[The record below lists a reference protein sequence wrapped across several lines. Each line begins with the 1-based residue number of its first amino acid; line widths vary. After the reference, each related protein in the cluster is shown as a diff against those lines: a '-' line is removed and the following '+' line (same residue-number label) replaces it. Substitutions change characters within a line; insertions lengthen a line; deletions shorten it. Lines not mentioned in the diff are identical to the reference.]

1 MRLLILTQAVDR
13 NDPVLGFFH
22 QWIKEFARNT
32 DEVIVGCLRMGE
44 YELPGNVRVV
54 SLGKERGA
62 SRWEII
68 RNFYRLIVREQKHYD
83 AVFVHMNPEYVV
95 LGGIPWRLLG
105 KRVAL
110 WYTHK
115 HVDLKLRVAETLAHV
130 IFTASE
136 ESLRLATPKKRVMG
150 HGIDTKFFHSA
161 GSVRSSGQL
170 DVLTIGRVS
179 PTKGYETL
187 IDATE
192 MLLSEGIDVH
202 VTVVGGAGT
211 PAQERY
217 FQEMRKRADQ
227 PALQGRIT
235 FTGPVEHTRTLDY
248 LQKAQVFV
256 SMSQTGSLDKA
267 ILEAMATE
275 LPVVSCNDAAASM
288 FRDDH
293 PELLF
298 APGNARDLADTLKN
312 FARLSPAEREAL
324 GREMRAVVVERH
336 TLPSLISNIIHH
348 FSLPL

>member
-22 QWIKEFARNT
+22 QWVKEFARHT

-115 HVDLKLRVAETLAHV
+115 HVDIKLRVAEILAHV

-136 ESLRLATPKKRVMG
+136 ESLRLVTPKKRVMG
-150 HGIDTKFFHSA
+150 HGVVVPEDGAHARHDSELRMVMVGRLSPVKRSHIVIEAMRILKEQ
-161 GSVRSSGQL
+161 GSKAT
-170 DVLTIGRVS
+170 LTIVGAAGTVEQKTYEESLRAQVRDHGLDDRVS
-179 PTKGYETL
+179 FVGALPP
-187 IDATE
+187 A
-192 MLLSEGIDVH
+192 DVPRYLKESDLF
-202 VTVVGGAGT
+202 VTVS
-211 PAQERY
+211 
-217 FQEMRKRADQ
+217 D
-227 PALQGRIT
+227 
-235 FTGPVEHTRTLDY
+235 
-248 LQKAQVFV
+248 
-256 SMSQTGSLDKA
+256 TGSLDKA
-267 ILEAMATE
+267 PLEAMALGVPVLASLPALAAMLYPWKDVLFTE
-275 LPVVSCNDAAASM
+275 PTA
-288 FRDDH
+288 
-293 PELLF
+293 
-298 APGNARDLADTLKN
+298 
-312 FARLSPAEREAL
+312 EAL
-324 GREMRAVVVERH
+324 AEHIAAFGRLTSAEQREIGRELRSEVLRTH
-336 TLPSLISNIIHH
+336 
-348 FSLPL
+348 SLPALIKRIEEELRTHHA